1 VSITGVADDPITVV
15 VADDQAMVRAGFRR
29 LLEAEPD
36 VDVVAEAA
44 DGREAVELVT
54 RLKPQIALLDIRMPN
69 MDGIEAT
76 RRITAKT
83 PTRVVILTTFDL
95 DEYVYDGLRG
105 GASGFLLKDAPAEQM
120 LDAIRAVA
128 AGDALIAPSV
138 TRRLLSEFVRRPSPG
153 GSALALSHLT
163 ERERDVV
170 LRLGRGMSNAEIA
183 AELFLGE
190 ATVKTHV
197 GNALAKLGLRDRIQ
211 AVVWA
216 YETGLISP
224 GEGVAPGG

>member
-1 VSITGVADDPITVV
+1 MSITGVADDPITVV

-95 DEYVYDGLRG
+95 DEYVYDG
-105 GASGFLLKDAPAEQM
+105 
-120 LDAIRAVA
+120 
-128 AGDALIAPSV
+128 
-138 TRRLLSEFVRRPSPG
+138 
-153 GSALALSHLT
+153 
-163 ERERDVV
+163 
-170 LRLGRGMSNAEIA
+170 
-183 AELFLGE
+183 
-190 ATVKTHV
+190 
-197 GNALAKLGLRDRIQ
+197 
-211 AVVWA
+211 
-216 YETGLISP
+216 
-224 GEGVAPGG
+224 